1 MTDRERIAFSDVLR
15 GIAPWFVVASHW
27 IGIFWW
33 GPALVSRITASP
45 LVGES
50 APWLAGWFSLKYFN
64 FGAFGVGLFFL
75 ISGLVIPLSVTKNNP
90 VAFIGARLLR
100 ILPTYIIGL
109 SVGVFAVYCS
119 AKYWALPFP
128 VDWTGFIA
136 NALLI
141 GNFFD
146 IPSLD
151 YVNWTLAIELKFYLL
166 ALFLAGSFRSGKFWP
181 ILLACVLGLVF
192 NLLANFGFDSVPT
205 WIQAQ
210 AKDVMFFSFMFIG
223 SVFYFMYSGK
233 VSRVRGIFYIGCL
246 ACFFCLTWRASTYA
260 PNFFH
265 ITLSYG
271 YALVVFAVLFYFR
284 SHIRCNAFF
293 YFLSR
298 ISYPVYVVHPLCGYV
313 LLRLAMA
320 QGWSYYVA
328 LLLALPIVLIVSYLV
343 HLVIERPSIKFGRLI
358 EQRMRRMEWGD
369 VFRPGSKLLKGVGS
383 VIK

>member
-1 MTDRERIAFSDVLR
+1 MTERERIAFSDLLR
-15 GIAPWFVVASHW
+15 GIAPWLVVASHW

-45 LVGES
+45 LIDES
-50 APWLAGWFSLKYFN
+50 APWLAGWFSLRYFN

-90 VAFIGARLLR
+90 VAFLGARLLR

-119 AKYWALPFP
+119 ARYWALPFP
-128 VDWTGFIA
+128 VDWISFIA
-136 NALLI
+136 NALLV

-166 ALFLAGSFRSGKFWP
+166 ALFLAGAFRSGKFLP
-181 ILLACVLGLVF
+181 ILLVCVLGLVF
-192 NLLANFGFDSVPT
+192 NVVANLGVGSVPA

-223 SVFYFMYSGK
+223 SMFYFVYSGK
-233 VSRVRGIFYIGCL
+233 VSWGKGVFYIVCL
-246 ACFFCLTWRASTYA
+246 AFLFCLTWRASTYA

-265 ITLSYG
+265 ITLNYG
-271 YALVVFAVLFYFR
+271 YALVVFAVLFCFR
-284 SHIRCNAFF
+284 GHIRCNAFF
-293 YFLSR
+293 DFLSK

-320 QGWSYYVA
+320 QGWSYYAA

-343 HLVIERPSIKFGRLI
+343 HLVVERPSIKLGRLM
-358 EQRMRRMEWGD
+358 ERRMRGAEWSGA
-369 VFRPGSKLLKGVGS
+369 FRSESRLSKGVGS
-383 VIK
+383 IIE